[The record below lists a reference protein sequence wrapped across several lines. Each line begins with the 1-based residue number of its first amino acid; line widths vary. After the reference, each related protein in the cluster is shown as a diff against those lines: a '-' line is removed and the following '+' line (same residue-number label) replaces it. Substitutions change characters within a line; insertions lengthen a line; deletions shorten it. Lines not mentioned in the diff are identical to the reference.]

1 MDFGGNGFWLGR
13 IYFAVAILTT
23 SLTLILPTRAWAQF
37 DQETFYV
44 RQPEVE
50 KGETEFEE
58 HGAFFSGPSS
68 EENLS
73 QSHEIEAT
81 YGLTDRW
88 QIMVEGLLEQP
99 VHESL
104 EGTEVETGA
113 QYEIIKRKGDG
124 FDLAFRAEYEAELE
138 HDEADEILFGPILK
152 YVWGRA
158 STTFDAF
165 FTGQVGP
172 KTDTE
177 GLGFQYNWQFRYQ
190 LNPRFGIGTE
200 AFGNIEDL
208 ANAGSSNNQPH
219 RVGPVLYINLGEEI
233 QNSGA
238 EREETEHEQK
248 TEALE
253 FNVAAGVLFGLTEV
267 TSDVTFKVDA
277 ELEF

>member
-1 MDFGGNGFWLGR
+1 MDFGRSGFWLGR
-13 IYFAVAILTT
+13 SYFAVTILTT
-23 SLTLILPTRAWAQF
+23 SLTLLLPIRAWGF
-37 DQETFYV
+37 DQESFYV

-50 KGETEFEE
+50 KGELEFEE
-58 HGAFFSGPSS
+58 HGAFFSGPSR
-68 EENLS
+68 EEDLN

-88 QIMVEGLLEQP
+88 QIMVEGLIEQP

-104 EGTEVETGA
+104 EGTEVEAGA
-113 QYEIIKRKGDG
+113 QYEIIKSKGNG

-138 HDEADEILFGPILK
+138 HDEADEILFGPIVK
-152 YVWGRA
+152 YTWGRG

-208 ANAGSSNNQPH
+208 SNAGSANNQPH
-219 RVGPVLYINLGEEI
+219 RAGPVLYINFGEV
-233 QNSGA
+233 QSSDA

-248 TEALE
+248 TEAPE
-253 FNVAAGVLFGLTEV
+253 FNVAAGVLFGLTDI